1 MFNDNALIQC
11 ILENICCWLRYPA
24 PHTSVIPV
32 DAFRSAEESEGI
44 GGLHKQAGKVT
55 PGCKANTSMSSQLPF
70 NTKAMLAMAPSEY
83 RVGVKVCMTADR
95 MYPCE
100 QANTETIN
108 KGALNT

>member
-1 MFNDNALIQC
+1 
-11 ILENICCWLRYPA
+11 
-24 PHTSVIPV
+24 
-32 DAFRSAEESEGI
+32 
-44 GGLHKQAGKVT
+44 
-55 PGCKANTSMSSQLPF
+55 MSSQLPF